1 MYKCS
6 TRKTSK
12 RQRKKQPKAIPSFE
26 SRERLKSRAPFAPPA
41 PDPRNQDAVHTPS
54 NMKLTPFMWAYL
66 WNSKSPYLASNLG
79 SWLVE
84 SRWCDQCRV
93 FGGRPN
99 MEGIYGGENMAFISR
114 VLCPFDGESLAYLLD
129 LWFTGVSIVSF
140 RVLPPPDERVYCFNS
155 RGFVRWSLF
164 GHLHENAEIPQRLGS
179 CDSVDFPSV
188 QERFLE
194 QLRFLCSLKKG
205 WVVKTQNGITLT

>member
-1 MYKCS
+1 MQYPWNLKEPKRETAES
-6 TRKTSK
+6 DPLFWKPRKTKIWSS
-12 RQRKKQPKAIPSFE
+12 PS
-26 SRERLKSRAPFAPPA
+26 RL

-114 VLCPFDGESLAYLLD
+114 VLCLFDGESLAYLLE

-140 RVLPPPDERVYCFNS
+140 RVLPPPNERVYCFHS
-155 RGFVRWSLF
+155 RGLV
-164 GHLHENAEIPQRLGS
+164 G
-179 CDSVDFPSV
+179 
-188 QERFLE
+188 
-194 QLRFLCSLKKG
+194 
-205 WVVKTQNGITLT
+205 